1 MVSDGNLIIFKDTD
15 SLLYWI
21 SPGLDIPD
29 VSILLS
35 HRKLRRIKY
44 RLNPSFG

>member
-1 MVSDGNLIIFKDTD
+1 MVSDVTLIIFKVNA

-21 SPGLDIPD
+21 STGLDNPD
-29 VSILLS
+29 VSILLN